1 MAGFWLKKIAFWVLL
16 VSFAG
21 ITRYKAQ
28 GIWYVTGNS
37 QPWNQ
42 QANINAMNAVFGM
55 ANWSTGSFQNV
66 NTAALFSP
74 TTCFIYIDGS
84 DQQAVALSNFLQA
97 NLTTLQNWVF
107 NGGNLLLNAA
117 PNTGTNI
124 NFGFGGVT
132 LNYGPGNTNLS
143 TPGVAANGQ
152 NGHPIFNGPYTP
164 IQTNYTGNFFSHGNV
179 TGPGLT
185 ALINGT
191 VSGNQVVS
199 LCQKVWGSGKALFGA
214 MTTSNFHQP
223 QPQSNNLINNIL
235 SYLKVCCPVTVTAV
249 SNTVC
254 LGSGTALN
262 ASITMNGNL
271 PANPTSYT
279 WLPSGAT
286 GSTTIVT
293 PTVNTTYSVIATT
306 STGCQNMGLIT
317 VSVAP
322 PCITVNSTS
331 ITCASLGS
339 ATVQSNGGIGP
350 FSYTWIP
357 SNQSGS
363 VATGLSPGTYS
374 IIVHDQGNNFTYT
387 ANTVFTS
394 LIPLTGQ
401 LNHTPSFP
409 CNGMSTGTAN
419 YTNIQGGTPNQ
430 NYMWTNGTLTLTVPQ
445 PQNLTAGNW
454 TSTVTDALTGC
465 VIYNTFSISQPPP
478 IQLFY
483 STSAQ
488 SVCINQTVMLN
499 CNAIGGTSPYTFLW
513 SGGGTGNGV
522 VMTESVVGTH
532 VYTLLALDANTC
544 SASTTLAVQVLS
556 NPTVWASP
564 VYICPFQTGTFTANG
579 ATNYTWMPGSVNG
592 SLCTVNPTVM
602 TIYTLTGEF
611 SGCQGTATTTL
622 FIKPTPPAA
631 ISMSASVCE
640 NQNILLTASGGTAYS
655 WSGPANFQSNIS
667 SPGIAQI
674 QLNQSGIYQVTV
686 TGVNS
691 CTASTNASLNV
702 LPLPFISASGSTV
715 CSTQTLVL
723 SATSSM
729 PGSQFIW
736 TGPNAFYLNGSQVV
750 WPNPT
755 TAHSGIY
762 TVCIT
767 SPQGCTVSATAQ
779 ASIVQQ
785 PVISV
790 TSNAPLCEHNTLQLV
805 ANSIAGSSFNWNGP
819 NGFSGNGAVQTLTQI
834 PLNAQGLYQLQT
846 TFGPC
851 SIIQNYSVQVFPLP
865 QIQITSNQPV
875 CEFHSLQLTAS
886 STATGFI
893 QYQWSGPFNF
903 NASGAVANRD
913 SCSQN
918 YNGIYQVWGTDAHG
932 CVGFA
937 QKPIQVLPNPT
948 LTSISLTNCINA
960 FSTLQAQGAAS
971 YTWFSPVSILS
982 TQYSV
987 SVPPLQQMVSQ
998 SYTVI
1003 GSASNGCTAQSV
1015 SWVFPKAIPQ
1025 PSILAS
1031 SSLACLGDSLYFEA
1045 TGALRYEW
1053 YGPDGFFISGN
1064 PISYP
1069 VLNTKMAG
1077 IYTLTAYD
1085 AFGCSNTRL
1094 HYLELT
1100 LAAQG
1105 YISPVTSRSCAPYCS
1120 TLQLIPNAN
1129 NTASVVS
1136 VQWLPSNGLS
1146 GTGNYLK
1153 TLCMDNP
1160 GLYPVSCII
1169 KDAHHCKTQISAQF
1183 TADASPTGEF
1193 TTQALQS
1200 IKAQQ
1205 SFTLQPLDSADFYY
1219 WTFYFPQGVTHS
1231 TNKNP
1236 ICNIQESG
1244 CYPVALQVR
1253 QGNCKANTQ
1262 HELCAIDSFRFYIP
1276 DVFTPNTD
1284 ALNDYFKPSA
1294 NMPFKY
1300 NLQIFDRWGILI
1312 FESTHLQEG
1321 WDGTS
1326 KGKSL
1331 EEGTYLY
1338 KIKLSTPDQELII
1351 KTGSVLLMR

>member
-1 MAGFWLKKIAFWVLL
+1 MAALKYKKYRFWVLL
-16 VSFAG
+16 L
-21 ITRYKAQ
+21 ITLCYTNLSAQ
-28 GIWYVTGNS
+28 GIWYVTGSS

-42 QANINAMNAVFGM
+42 QANVNAMNAVFGM

-97 NLTTLQNWVF
+97 NLTTLQSWVF

-143 TPGVAANGQ
+143 TPGIAATGQ
-152 NGHPIFNGPYTP
+152 NTHPIFNGPYTP

-191 VSGNQVVS
+191 VNGNQVVS

-235 SYLKVCCPVTVTAV
+235 SYLKVCCPVTVTAA

-306 STGCQNMGLIT
+306 STGCQNTGIIT

-322 PCITVNSTS
+322 PCISVNSTS

-387 ANTVFTS
+387 ATTVFTS

-430 NYMWTNGTLTLTVPQ
+430 NYMWTNGSLTLTVPQ

-499 CNAIGGTSPYTFLW
+499 CNAIGGTSPYSFLW
-513 SGGGTGNGV
+513 SGGGMGNGV

-532 VYTLLALDANTC
+532 IYTLLALDANTC

-564 VYICPFQTGTFTANG
+564 VYICPFETGTFTANG
-579 ATNYTWMPGSVNG
+579 ASNYTWMPGFING
-592 SLCTVNPTVM
+592 SVCAVNPTV
-602 TIYTLTGEF
+602 TTVYSLTGEF
-611 SGCQGTATTTL
+611 SGCLGIATTTL

-640 NQNILLTASGGTAYS
+640 NQNILLTASGGTAYT
-655 WSGPANFQSNIS
+655 WSGPANFQSNIVN
-667 SPGIAQI
+667 PGIAQI

-691 CTASTNASLNV
+691 CTAAATSSLSV
-702 LPLPFISASGSTV
+702 LPLPLISASGSTV
-715 CSTQTLVL
+715 CSTQTLLL
-723 SATSSM
+723 SSSSSM

-736 TGPNAFYLNGSQVV
+736 QGPNAFYYNGPLIN
-750 WPNPT
+750 WPNPSSAQT
-755 TAHSGIY
+755 GIY
-762 TVCIT
+762 TICVT
-767 SPQGCTVSATAQ
+767 SPQGCSVSATAQ
-779 ASIVQQ
+779 ASIVMQ
-785 PVISV
+785 PLVNI
-790 TSNAPLCEHNTLQLV
+790 TSNAPLCENSTLQLF
-805 ANSIAGSSFNWNGP
+805 ANSVAGTQYIWNGP
-819 NGFSGNGAVQTLTQI
+819 NGFFGNGAAQTLTQI
-834 PLNAQGLYQLQT
+834 ALNAQGQYQIQST
-846 TFGPC
+846 YGPC
-851 SIIQNYSVQVFPLP
+851 ILLQNYFVQVYPLP
-865 QIQITSNQPV
+865 QIQITSNQPI
-875 CEFHSLQLTAS
+875 CEYHLLQLTAS
-886 STATGFI
+886 STASGYI
-893 QYQWSGPFNF
+893 QYQWAGPFNF
-903 NASGAVANRD
+903 NTGGAIANRD

-932 CVGFA
+932 CIGNA
-937 QKPIQVLPNPT
+937 QIPIQVMPNPT
-948 LTSISLTNCINA
+948 LTSSSLTNCINV
-960 FSTLQAQGAAS
+960 FSTLEATGANT
-971 YTWFSPVSILS
+971 YTWFAPQSILS
-982 TQYSV
+982 TQFSV
-987 SVPPLQQMVSQ
+987 SVPPLQQMTPQ

-1003 GSASNGCTAQSV
+1003 GSAINGCTAHSV
-1015 SWVFPKAIPQ
+1015 SWVYPKAIPQ

-1031 SSLACLGDSLYFEA
+1031 SSLACLGDSLHFEA
-1045 TGALRYEW
+1045 IGAERYEW
-1053 YGPDGFFISGN
+1053 RGPDGFYISGN
-1064 PISYP
+1064 PINYP
-1069 VLNTKMAG
+1069 VLNTKMVG

-1085 AFGCSNTRL
+1085 RFGCYNTRL
-1094 HYLELT
+1094 HSMQLT
-1100 LAAQG
+1100 LPAQG
-1105 YISPVTSRSCAPYCS
+1105 YISSSTTRSCAPYCS
-1120 TLQLIPNAN
+1120 TMQLIPNAK
-1129 NTASVVS
+1129 NTADIVS
-1136 VQWLPSNGLS
+1136 VQWLPQNGLN
-1146 GTGNYLK
+1146 GNSAFLK
-1153 TLCMDNP
+1153 TLCMNSA
-1160 GLYPVSCII
+1160 GLYSVACII
-1169 KDAHHCKTQISAQF
+1169 KDSHYCKNQITTQF
-1183 TADASPTGEF
+1183 TAETAPTAEF
-1193 TTQALQS
+1193 TTQPLS
-1200 IKAQQ
+1200 ISQNAQT
-1205 SFTLQPLDSADFYY
+1205 FTLLPKDSATFYY
-1219 WTFYFPQGVTHS
+1219 WTLNLPGGTIHSSNPLPHFTISEPGCFPV
-1231 TNKNP
+1231 N
-1236 ICNIQESG
+1236 
-1244 CYPVALQVR
+1244 LQVIK
-1253 QGNCKANTQ
+1253 GNCRANTL
-1262 HELCAIDSFRFYIP
+1262 HDICINDMFHVYIP
-1276 DVFTPNTD
+1276 DVFTPNHD
-1284 ALNDYFKPSA
+1284 AVNDYFNPTG
-1294 NMPFKY
+1294 NLPFKY
-1300 NLQIFDRWGILI
+1300 KLQIFDRWGILQ
-1312 FESTHLQEG
+1312 FESLEYNEG

-1326 KGKSL
+1326 KGIPL

-1338 KIKLSTPDQELII
+1338 KIQISTPEQTLIN
-1351 KTGSVLLMR
+1351 KVGSVLLMR